1 MVRRRLTFTERME
14 ISTGSKAGWG
24 VRKIASHLGRCP
36 SVVSRELRPN
46 STKTRGY
53 QAVTADVKAQRQ
65 RSRPQVRKV
74 AKDPVLEARVNA
86 DLAASWMP
94 NEIAGRLRLEAA
106 DPTVERMANSPDA
119 QGRTVSGEAIYQ
131 YIYAI
136 PRGEL
141 AKRGIFLQSK
151 RTKRRPRTHR
161 RSRGG
166 PIVGM
171 VPIAERGE
179 DAAKRRVPG
188 HWEGDLII
196 GKNGSS
202 WAATLVERM
211 SGFTGPLALPSKHAE
226 GPRGRGDR
234 VLHRAAPD
242 DADLAGKGPGQ
253 RDGAP
258 RKGLPWADPVS

>member
-136 PRGEL
+136 PRENSPSVGFSCSPNGPS
-141 AKRGIFLQSK
+141 AGPA
-151 RTKRRPRTHR
+151 RTAAPEAGRSWGWSRSRSVARTR
-161 RSRGG
+161 RSGG
-166 PIVGM
+166 Y
-171 VPIAERGE
+171 
-179 DAAKRRVPG
+179 PG
-188 HWEGDLII
+188 TGR
-196 GKNGSS
+196 
-202 WAATLVERM
+202 AT
-211 SGFTGPLALPSKHAE
+211 
-226 GPRGRGDR
+226 
-234 VLHRAAPD
+234 
-242 DADLAGKGPGQ
+242 
-253 RDGAP
+253 
-258 RKGLPWADPVS
+258 

>member
-151 RTKRRPRTHR
+151 RTKRRPRTHG

-171 VPIAERGE
+171 VLG
-179 DAAKRRVPG
+179 
-188 HWEGDLII
+188 
-196 GKNGSS
+196 
-202 WAATLVERM
+202 
-211 SGFTGPLALPSKHAE
+211 
-226 GPRGRGDR
+226 
-234 VLHRAAPD
+234 
-242 DADLAGKGPGQ
+242 
-253 RDGAP
+253 
-258 RKGLPWADPVS
+258 